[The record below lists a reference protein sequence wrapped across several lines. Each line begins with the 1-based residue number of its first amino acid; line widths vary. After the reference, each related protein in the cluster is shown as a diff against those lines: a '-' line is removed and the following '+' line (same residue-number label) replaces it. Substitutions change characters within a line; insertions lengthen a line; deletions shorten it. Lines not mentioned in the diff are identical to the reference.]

1 MNQHAKRDYVNER
14 LNESPQRKQAR
25 KDRNKARRTIL
36 KELTAKYG
44 SVKANHMMKGKD
56 VDHKK
61 PIALGGSTARSNLRL
76 RGHKANISD
85 KSTIFKGK
93 KTTRPKNPRKG

>member
-1 MNQHAKRDYVNER
+1 MNQYAKRDYVNER

-44 SVKANHMMKGKD
+44 SVKANRMMKGKD

-61 PIALGGSTARSNLRL
+61 PLSQGGSTARSNLRL
-76 RGHKANISD
+76 RNRKDNVSD
-85 KSTIFKGK
+85 KGTIFKGK